1 MAEPQPTAVTPPT
14 PIGQGQRPAIPVVL
28 LVLVAAGAVVAGGV
42 AAGRLF
48 SPGSPAAAPA
58 PRFVEEAVAAGIEH
72 RYDGEF
78 TYFVGGGVA
87 AFDCDDDGREDLY
100 FAGGAEPA
108 ELYRNASPVGGALRF
123 EPIADAATDLDAV
136 TGAYPL
142 DIDGDGTT
150 DLAVLRVG
158 EDVLLRGLGD
168 CRFERANEA
177 WRFDGGEAWTAA
189 FSATWEQDATLPTL
203 AFGNYLVLD
212 DAGEP
217 QPDYACGDN
226 DLFRPDAGGDAYG
239 EPIALTHGWSA
250 LSVLFSDWDRSGRR
264 DLRISNDR
272 HYYRD
277 GEEQLW
283 RMEQGAPPRL
293 WTQQEGW
300 QTLRVFGMGIASTDL
315 TGDGY
320 PEVYLTSQAD
330 NKLQTLVDGAA
341 EPRYEDMALEAGVTA
356 HRPYA
361 GDTTMPSTGWHA
373 EFDDVN
379 NDGYI
384 DLFVAKG
391 NVEAQE
397 GYAMRD
403 PSNLLIGQPDGTFV
417 EGATDAGIVS
427 FARARGAAL
436 VDLNLDGL
444 LDLVVVNRRE
454 NVGLWRNVG
463 AGSGERAAPL
473 GNWIAIRL
481 QDDGANRDGIGAWV
495 DVTLGDRVL
504 TREVTVG
511 GGHAGGQ
518 LGWIH
523 VGIGDAEQADI
534 VVRWPGGGTT
544 GPITV
549 GAKRFAM
556 IGRDASG
563 PEYWTPPN

>member
-1 MAEPQPTAVTPPT
+1 ML
-14 PIGQGQRPAIPVVL
+14 VV
-28 LVLVAAGAVVAGGV
+28 VVVVAGVMVGV
-42 AAGRLF
+42 ARLVL
-48 SPGSPAAAPA
+48 PGSAGGPPV
-58 PRFVEEAVAAGIEH
+58 PRFVEEAAAAGIEH

-87 AFDCDDDGREDLY
+87 AFDCDDDGRRDLY
-100 FAGGAEPA
+100 FAGGSEPA
-108 ELYRNASPVGGALRF
+108 ALYRNASPVGGALRF
-123 EPIADAATDLDAV
+123 EPIADAATDLVAV

-142 DIDGDGTT
+142 DLDGDGTT

-158 EDVLLRGLGD
+158 ENVLLRGLGG

-177 WRFDGGEAWTAA
+177 WGFDGRDAWTAA
-189 FSATWEQDATLPTL
+189 FSATWEGDAALPTL
-203 AFGNYLVLD
+203 AFGNYLLLD
-212 DAGEP
+212 EAGEP
-217 QPDYACGDN
+217 LPDYACDDN
-226 DLFRPDAGGDAYG
+226 DLFRPDARGGAYG
-239 EPIALTHGWSA
+239 EPIALSPGWCA

-272 HYYRD
+272 HYYRG

-283 RMEQGAPPRL
+283 RMDPDAEPRL
-293 WTQQEGW
+293 WTHEDGW
-300 QTLRVFGMGIASTDL
+300 QTLRIFGMGIASTDL

-320 PEVYLTSQAD
+320 PEVFLTSQAD
-330 NKLQTLVDGAA
+330 NRLQTLADGPTQ
-341 EPRYEDMALEAGVTA
+341 PRYEDMALEADVTA
-356 HRPYA
+356 HRPYI
-361 GDTTMPSTGWHA
+361 GDTTMPSTAWHA
-373 EFDDVN
+373 EFADAN

-417 EGATDAGIVS
+417 EGAMDAGIVS

-454 NVGLWRNVG
+454 NVSLWRSIG
-463 AGSGERAAPL
+463 AGSDGDPAPM
-473 GNWIAIRL
+473 GSWIAIRL
-481 QDDGANRDGIGAWV
+481 DNDGLNRDGIGAWV
-495 DVTLGDRVL
+495 EVRVGNRLL

-523 VGIGDAEQADI
+523 VGIGDAERAEV
-534 VVRWPGGGTT
+534 VVRWPDGDAT
-544 GPITV
+544 GPVTV
-549 GAKRFAM
+549 EANRFVTIVRGASAP
-556 IGRDASG
+556 D
-563 PEYWTPPN
+563 YWTPPD